1 VKGVGFMNRK
11 LRYAILGAD
20 LLWIGGAFVF
30 ADLLYSGASIGG
42 ARLAAQSVDSPAFLA
57 ALFVWII
64 LYFSK
69 KLEGFCRGWHLPS
82 VFAQVTVGVCYLMGG
97 LVLLARFAKYDY
109 SQAELLCVGGLLPPG
124 FIAIRCSV
132 WRFVT
137 LRTHRRSRR
146 RVVILGAGRTA
157 RELAHKIAIHPEMS
171 MEVAGVLFPSD
182 GDVARQSATMA
193 PNSIS
198 LRSLNILNLL
208 QENNIQ
214 ELIIVEPVPPG
225 PETEKLIS
233 SCRRA
238 GIRLHL
244 VPQHYE
250 LYLSRAELNEIDDV
264 PLLSLEERKFPVM
277 GVRVKRC
284 IDIIGALL
292 LLALSAPL
300 LGLASAALYGK
311 KGKAFR
317 KELRCGKNEAPFW
330 MYRLN
335 IDRDAKDLQGYAR
348 ILVQLSLTELP
359 QLWNVMK
366 GEMSLV
372 GPRPE
377 SRDRVR
383 HYSAWQRQRLS
394 IHPGLTGL
402 AQVRGLREQHSSEEK
417 ARLDLQYIGQWS
429 LFLDLSLLL
438 QTAWA
443 LCGRLM
449 KDDPFKIAPALPS
462 KLAREFGVRRMMHA
476 DSAQSG
482 AD

>member
-1 VKGVGFMNRK
+1 MNRK

-20 LLWIGGAFVF
+20 LLWICGAFLF
-30 ADLLYSGASIGG
+30 ADLLYRGLSVDGGRIVGA
-42 ARLAAQSVDSPAFLA
+42 SVDSPAVLA
-57 ALFVWII
+57 ALLVWVV

-82 VFAQVTVGVCYLMGG
+82 VFAQVTVGVGYLMGAL
-97 LVLLARFAKYDY
+97 LVLALFVHHEY
-109 SQAELLCVGGLLPPG
+109 SRGELLWVGGLLPLG
-124 FIAIRCSV
+124 FIGIRCSA
-132 WRFVT
+132 WRFLT
-137 LRTHRRSRR
+137 LRARRRSRR

-157 RELAHKIAIHPEMS
+157 RELAHKITLHPEMS
-171 MEVAGVLFPSD
+171 MEVAGALFPSD
-182 GDVARQSATMA
+182 ADTARQSAIVN
-193 PNSIS
+193 PSSLS
-198 LRSLNILNLL
+198 LRSLNIVNLL
-208 QENNIQ
+208 QAKNVQ

-225 PETEKLIS
+225 PEAEKLIS
-233 SCRRA
+233 SCRRS
-238 GIRLHL
+238 GIKIHL

-264 PLLSLEERKFPVM
+264 PLLSLEERKLPAM
-277 GVRVKRC
+277 GARVKRC
-284 IDIIGALL
+284 IDIVGALL
-292 LLALSAPL
+292 LLAVSAPL
-300 LGLASAALYGK
+300 LALASAALHSK
-311 KGKAFR
+311 RGKAVR
-317 KELRCGKNEAPFW
+317 KELRCGRNGAPFW

-335 IDRDAKDLQGYAR
+335 IDRDATGLPGYAR
-348 ILVQLSLTELP
+348 ILVQFSLTELP

-383 HYSAWQRQRLS
+383 HYSVWQRQRLS
-394 IHPGLTGL
+394 IQPGLTGL

-417 ARLDLQYIGQWS
+417 ARFDLQYIGQWS
-429 LFLDLSLLL
+429 VFLDLSLLL

-443 LCGRLM
+443 LFVRLM
-449 KDDPFKIAPALPS
+449 EEDRFKIAPALPS
-462 KLAREFGVRRMMHA
+462 TLTRGFGGRGMMHA

>member
-1 VKGVGFMNRK
+1 MNRK
-11 LRYAILGAD
+11 LQYAILGAD

-30 ADLLYSGASIGG
+30 ADLLCSGPSSGR
-42 ARLAAQSVDSPAFLA
+42 ARFAAPFVDGPAVLT
-57 ALFVWII
+57 ALLVWIV

-82 VFAQVTVGVCYLMGG
+82 VFAQMTVGVCYLIGAL
-97 LVLLARFAKYDY
+97 LVLALFARYDY
-109 SQAELLCVGGLLPPG
+109 SWAELLCVGGLLPLG
-124 FIAIRCSV
+124 FIGIRCSA

-137 LRTHRRSRR
+137 LRAHRRSRR

-157 RELAHKIAIHPEMS
+157 RELAQKITLHPEMS

-182 GDVARQSATMA
+182 TDPARQPAMETPS
-193 PNSIS
+193 SIS
-198 LRSLNILNLL
+198 LRSVNILNLL
-208 QENNIQ
+208 HENNVQ

-233 SCRRA
+233 SCRKA
-238 GIRLHL
+238 GIRIHL

-264 PLLSLEERKFPVM
+264 PLLSLEERRLPVM

-284 IDIIGALL
+284 IDIVGALL
-292 LLALSAPL
+292 LLGVSAPL
-300 LGLASAALYGK
+300 LALASAALYGRK
-311 KGKAFR
+311 VKAFR
-317 KELRCGKNEAPFW
+317 KELRCGRNGVPFW

-335 IDRDAKDLQGYAR
+335 IDREAKGLHGYAR
-348 ILVQLSLTELP
+348 ILVQFSFTELP

-394 IHPGLTGL
+394 VQPGLTGL

-417 ARLDLQYIGQWS
+417 ARFDLQYIGQWS

-438 QTAWA
+438 QTAWV
-443 LCGRLM
+443 LLVRLM
-449 KDDPFKIAPALPS
+449 KEDRFKIVPALPS
-462 KLAREFGVRRMMHA
+462 KVTREFGLRRMMHA

>member
-1 VKGVGFMNRK
+1 MNRK

-30 ADLLYSGASIGG
+30 ADLLCGRPSIGT
-42 ARLAAQSVDSPAFLA
+42 APFVDGPAVLA
-57 ALFVWII
+57 ALLVWVV

-82 VFAQVTVGVCYLMGG
+82 VFAQVTVGVCYLMVAL
-97 LVLLARFAKYDY
+97 LVLALCAGYDY
-109 SQAELLCVGGLLPPG
+109 SRAGLLYVSGLLPLG
-124 FIAIRCSV
+124 FIGIRCSA

-137 LRTHRRSRR
+137 LRAHRRSRR
-146 RVVILGAGRTA
+146 KVVILGTGRTA
-157 RELAHKIAIHPEMS
+157 RELAHKITLHPETS
-171 MEVAGVLFPSD
+171 MEVAGVLFPSETD
-182 GDVARQSATMA
+182 PPRQPATGTSS
-193 PNSIS
+193 SIS
-198 LRSLNILNLL
+198 LRSLSILNLL
-208 QENNIQ
+208 QKNNVQ

-225 PETEKLIS
+225 QETEKLIFN
-233 SCRRA
+233 CRRA
-238 GIRLHL
+238 GIRIHL

-264 PLLSLEERKFPVM
+264 PLLSLEERRLPVM

-284 IDIIGALL
+284 FDIVGALL
-292 LLALSAPL
+292 LLVVSAPL
-300 LGLASAALYGK
+300 LALASSALYGK

-317 KELRCGKNEAPFW
+317 KELRCGKNGVPFW

-335 IDRDAKDLQGYAR
+335 IDREAKGLHGYER
-348 ILVQLSLTELP
+348 ILVQFSLTELP
-359 QLWNVMK
+359 QLWNVIK

-383 HYSAWQRQRLS
+383 HYSMWQRQRLS
-394 IHPGLTGL
+394 IQPGLTGL

-417 ARLDLQYIGQWS
+417 TRFDLQYIAHWS
-429 LFLDLSLLL
+429 VFLDLSLLL

-443 LCGRLM
+443 LFVRVMKEDRL
-449 KDDPFKIAPALPS
+449 KIVPMLPS
-462 KLAREFGVRRMMHA
+462 KLNRGFGARRMMHA